1 LVLLNT
7 KPLAKTDK
15 FLNLVGTTRKINDY
29 IIRIVFDS
37 DDYDSIIMLGKP
49 DLIWTESFKRK
60 V

>member
-1 LVLLNT
+1 MG
-7 KPLAKTDK
+7 K
-15 FLNLVGTTRKINDY
+15 FLNLVGTIGKINDY